1 MIDFKPINAT
11 DKAMYQKYAFIT
23 PPKGCE
29 VGFCNL
35 FFWGDQRLKEE
46 DGNLLLQASFGKI
59 FYPFPMG
66 NGDIKK
72 SIDRIIND
80 AKERGIP
87 CVISSIYDDSRKVL
101 ETLYPDQFEF
111 VTNRDWADYLYSID
125 DLAGLNGKKYHK
137 KRTHLN
143 NFQKNH
149 QGYSVEVITSDNL
162 PRVIQLVND
171 WYKKRESVDTETD
184 FTYEKKVFKKAMDNY
199 TALGLEGI
207 VIVWQGELLAVTFG
221 SRLNHNTFDVH
232 FEKADSNIDGAYTVV
247 NYEFANYINNKYPEI
262 EFLNREDD
270 MGLEGLRKAKLSYK
284 PFKII
289 EKVRAIYKGE

>member
-1 MIDFKPINAT
+1 M
-11 DKAMYQKYAFIT
+11 
-23 PPKGCE
+23 
-29 VGFCNL
+29 
-35 FFWGDQRLKEE
+35 
-46 DGNLLLQASFGKI
+46 
-59 FYPFPMG
+59 
-66 NGDIKK
+66 
-72 SIDRIIND
+72 
-80 AKERGIP
+80 
-87 CVISSIYDDSRKVL
+87 
-101 ETLYPDQFEF
+101 
-111 VTNRDWADYLYSID
+111 
-125 DLAGLNGKKYHK
+125 
-137 KRTHLN
+137 
-143 NFQKNH
+143 
-149 QGYSVEVITSDNL
+149 EVITSDNL
-162 PRVIQLVND
+162 PKVIQLVND

-247 NYEFANYINNKYPEI
+247 NYEFANYIKNKYPEI

-289 EKVRAIYKGE
+289 EKVRSIYKGE